1 MKKNEKGFISTLD
14 AVFALLAL
22 LIFSTIIFS
31 YLQKTPDINDVF
43 VYRQA
48 YDIMTVLEY
57 TNFSDPSSVFINTPS
72 SLCMRLEVYD
82 SSMTL
87 LSTYYKVNC
96 DVSNINEKIT
106 WRTFIDGQNFR
117 MAKLA
122 VWRKEG

>member
-14 AVFALLAL
+14 TVFALLAL

-43 VYRQA
+43 IYRQA

-57 TNFSDPSSVFINTPS
+57 TNFSNPSSVFINTPS

-82 SSMTL
+82 STMTL
-87 LSTYYKVNC
+87 LSTYYKTNC
-96 DVSNINEKIT
+96 DASNINEKIT
-106 WRTFIDGQNFR
+106 WRTFIDGQNIR